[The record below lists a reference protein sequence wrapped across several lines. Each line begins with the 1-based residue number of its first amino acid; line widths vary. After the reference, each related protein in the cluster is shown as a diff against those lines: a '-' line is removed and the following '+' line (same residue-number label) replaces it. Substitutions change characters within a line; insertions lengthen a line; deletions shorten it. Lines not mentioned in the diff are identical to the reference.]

1 MKILFCLAILLH
13 TATSEIYDI
22 VVSGVF
28 ESNSTTYNYTQSR
41 EYCLSQNA
49 TLATLEQVTRA
60 QNTSFQTC
68 RFGWVEEQQII
79 LARTT
84 ANKSCGSNHIGI
96 IKQQPC
102 GYYIAPSAYCYK
114 IKVVRGVFHVDS
126 PSVKYSLTFAEANS
140 TCARLNATM
149 ATKNQLLIAHGAGFE
164 TCRAG
169 WVAEQKIFISR
180 ITSTKSCANGTTGVQ
195 EYPGTNMTSDVF
207 CFRSDL
213 YFTDVY
219 VVYPPFG
226 NSTMTYSEAMQQC
239 LSLGDSLASK
249 EQLRSAPTP
258 ISDGIPG
265 WSKDNDVVQFSSG
278 NLTVTPCV
286 NEPSQLASAYCF
298 NPNITYF
305 IPVSTNDD
313 KLWLKITIGCIIA
326 AICIIFIVVAA
337 AYIRVN
343 KCVCCSRRK
352 KQAQDSTLERDQG
365 YDTAKGLY
373 LPKWNKAGM
382 YTPKDDM
389 FHQIPSYQDAGTKL
403 SVQSKALNTAYR
415 THHFTNHGFEF
426 TPEDSKQ
433 SFDKTHLDS
442 SPAGVNPQDTSPGNS
457 HEYINTAFDGTF

>member
-1 MKILFCLAILLH
+1 MKILFCLVILLH
-13 TATSEIYDI
+13 TATSETYDM

-96 IKQQPC
+96 IKQEAC

-114 IKVVRGVFHVDS
+114 IKVLRGVFHVDS
-126 PSVKYSLTFAEANS
+126 PSVKYSLTFPEATA

-149 ATKNQLLIAHGAGFE
+149 ATENQLRVAHGAGFE

-169 WVAEQKIFISR
+169 WVAEQKIFIPR

-195 EYPGTNMTSDVF
+195 EYPGTNKTSDVF
-207 CFRSDL
+207 CFRNDL
-213 YFTDVY
+213 YSTDVY

-265 WSKDNDVVQFSSG
+265 WSNDNDVVQFSNG

-286 NEPSQLASAYCF
+286 NELSQLASAYCF
-298 NPNITYF
+298 NPNVTYF
-305 IPVSTNDD
+305 TPVSTNDD

-326 AICIIFIVVAA
+326 AICVIFLVVTVAC
-337 AYIRVN
+337 IRVN
-343 KCVCCSRRK
+343 KCVCCARRK
-352 KQAQDSTLERDQG
+352 KQAQDSTLEKDQG

-373 LPKWNKAGM
+373 LPKWNKTGM

-389 FHQIPSYQDAGTKL
+389 FHQIPTYQDPGTKL
-403 SVQSKALNTAYR
+403 SVRSKSLNTAYR
-415 THHFTNHGFEF
+415 THYFTNHGFES

-433 SFDKTHLDS
+433 SFDKTHLDR
-442 SPAGVNPQDTSPGNS
+442 SPADVNPQDTSPGNS
-457 HEYINTAFDGTF
+457 HEYINAAFDGPF

>member
-28 ESNSTTYNYTQSR
+28 ESSIMTYNYTQSR

-68 RFGWVEEQQII
+68 RYGWVKEQQII
-79 LARTT
+79 LVRTT
-84 ANKSCGSNHIGI
+84 ASKSCGSNHIGI
-96 IKQQPC
+96 IKQEPC

-114 IKVVRGVFHVDS
+114 FNVVTGVFHVDS
-126 PSVKYSLTFAEANS
+126 QSGKYNLTFAEANS
-140 TCARLNATM
+140 TCAGLNATM
-149 ATKNQLLIAHGAGFE
+149 ATESQLRVAHAAGFQ

-169 WVAEQKIFISR
+169 WVAEQKVFISR
-180 ITSTKSCANGTTGVQ
+180 TTPVAQCAGGEMGVK
-195 EYPGTNMTSDVF
+195 EYPGTKDKSDVF

-213 YFTDVY
+213 NHTDVY

-226 NSTMTYSEAMQQC
+226 NSSMTYSEATQQC
-239 LSLGDSLASK
+239 LSLGDSLASN

-286 NEPSQLASAYCF
+286 SEPSRLASAYCF
-298 NPNITYF
+298 NPNITDF
-305 IPVSTNDD
+305 IPVRTKDD
-313 KLWLKITIGCIIA
+313 KLWLKITMVCIIA
-326 AICIIFIVVAA
+326 AIFIILLMAA
-337 AYIRVN
+337 AFMRGNNCICYARP
-343 KCVCCSRRK
+343 K
-352 KQAQDSTLERDQG
+352 KPAQDSTLEKDN
-365 YDTAKGLY
+365 GLHH
-373 LPKWNKAGM
+373 PKWNKTSM
-382 YTPKDDM
+382 YIPKDDI
-389 FHQIPSYQDAGTKL
+389 FHQIPAYQNYDAGSKT
-403 SVQSKALNTAYR
+403 SVLSKALNTGYR
-415 THHFTNHGFEF
+415 SHAFTNCGFES
-426 TPEDSKQ
+426 TPEDSEQ
-433 SFDKTHLDS
+433 SFDKTHPDR

-457 HEYINTAFDGTF
+457 HEYSNAGFDGTY